1 MKKTL
6 TFEEEEIEMKKLG
19 KSKKRLLGIEE
30 NKKTS
35 QNQRNE
41 KRFLIIEEKGENFLE
56 KF

>member
-19 KSKKRLLGIEE
+19 GSKKQLLRIEE

-41 KRFLIIEEKGENFLE
+41 KRFLRIKEKGENFLG

>member
-41 KRFLIIEEKGENFLE
+41 KRFLRIEEKGENFLE

>member
-19 KSKKRLLGIEE
+19 GSKKQLLRIEE

-41 KRFLIIEEKGENFLE
+41 KRFLRIEEKGENFLE

>member
-19 KSKKRLLGIEE
+19 GSKKQLLRIEE

-41 KRFLIIEEKGENFLE
+41 KRFLRIEEKGENFLG